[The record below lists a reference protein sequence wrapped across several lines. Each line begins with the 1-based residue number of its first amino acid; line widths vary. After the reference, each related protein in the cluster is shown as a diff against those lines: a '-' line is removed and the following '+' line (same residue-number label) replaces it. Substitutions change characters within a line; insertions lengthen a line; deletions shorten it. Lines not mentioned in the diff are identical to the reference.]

1 MKGALYFI
9 AGVLVG
15 LGGGYLIGK
24 KKKNKEPDNVVVV
37 HHVGDDEEEKKYE
50 ERREP
55 LDEDEEVV
63 HVAKQHGYIIDEDE
77 EYIDY
82 DQNDLQNDID
92 AIDDYLGETE
102 HPEDDEPLVREDFV
116 QITDDEFFTERHEFD
131 KVVLVLDSSGSELRD
146 SIGNDYL
153 DIFAEHGMSAEQLM
167 KDAIKNEYTVY
178 YRNDRL
184 GSDYEVLYEG
194 GE

>member
-24 KKKNKEPDNVVVV
+24 KKKNKQQDNVVLV
-37 HHVGDDEEEKKYE
+37 HHAGEGDERYE
-50 ERREP
+50 ERDKQIE
-55 LDEDEEVV
+55 EDKEVER
-63 HVAKQHGYIIDEDE
+63 VAKRNGYITEDDDE
-77 EYIDY
+77 YFDY
-82 DQNDLQNDID
+82 DQDDLQNDID

-116 QITDDEFFTERHEFD
+116 QISDDEFFTERHEFD
-131 KVVLVLDSSGSELRD
+131 KVTLVLDASGSELRD
-146 SIGNDYL
+146 SLGNDYI
-153 DIFAEHGMSAEQLM
+153 DIFAEHGISAEQLM
-167 KDAIKNEYTVY
+167 KDAVKNDYTVY

-184 GSDYEVLYEG
+184 ESDYEVLYEG